1 MNNFK
6 DHLMVESIKYN
17 LEKGIPLTECVFRRE
32 SEKFYEYF
40 KYLKE
45 NEDQYEFTA
54 LDKELVESDIG
65 EFGLFEGE
73 EVPLDLP
80 FIEVD
85 EAKKLKKSTMK
96 DDPCWKGY
104 TMVGTKDKNGKKV
117 PNCVKED
124 EEISEGYYINI
135 MTTTDGEKFKSKKF
149 KTKKEADDH
158 HWKMIQSKD
167 KRGKKIY
174 SNIET
179 IEESKDSDENKEL
192 NSPKRNSGSGKKY
205 YVYVKNDKGNVIK
218 VTFGDEK
225 GGLTSKINDPEARK
239 SFVARH
245 NCDTKKDKT
254 SPGYWSCRLPYYAK
268 QLGLSGGGSFFW

>member
-1 MNNFK
+1 MNDFK
-6 DHLMVESIKYN
+6 THLISESIKYN
-17 LEKGIPLTECVFRRE
+17 VENGIPLTECVFRRE

-40 KYLKE
+40 QFLKE
-45 NEDQYEFTA
+45 NKDQYEFA
-54 LDKELVESDIG
+54 GLDKELIEGDIG

-80 FIEVD
+80 FVEVD
-85 EAKKLKKSTMK
+85 EAKKKLKKSTMK
-96 DDPCWKGY
+96 NDPCWKGY

-124 EEISEGYYINI
+124 EEISEGSFINI

-174 SNIET
+174 TNIET
-179 IEESKDSDENKEL
+179 IEESEGSENKEL

-205 YVYVKNDKGNVIK
+205 YVYVKNDKGNVVK

-225 GGLTSKINDPEARK
+225 GGLSSKINDPEARK

-268 QLGLSGGGSFFW
+268 QLGLSGGGNFFW

>member
-6 DHLMVESIKYN
+6 DHLMVEAIKYN
-17 LEKGIPLTECVFRRE
+17 IEKGIPLTECVFRRE

-45 NEDQYEFTA
+45 NQDQYELSA

-65 EFGLFEGE
+65 EFGLYEGK

-117 PNCVKED
+117 PNCVKMD
-124 EEISEGYYINI
+124 EKSYVNV
-135 MTTTDGEKFKSKKF
+135 MTTVDGETFKSKRF
-149 KTKKEADDH
+149 STKKEADDN
-158 HWKMIQSKD
+158 HWKMINAKD
-167 KRGKKIY
+167 KRGNKIY
-174 SNIET
+174 KHIET
-179 IEESKDSDENKEL
+179 IVEAEEKQPEL
-192 NSPKRNSGSGKKY
+192 NSPKRNSGPGKKY

-268 QLGLSGGGSFFW
+268 QLGLSGGGNFFW

>member
-6 DHLMVESIKYN
+6 DHLMVEAIKYN
-17 LEKGIPLTECVFRRE
+17 IEKGIPLTECVFRRE

-45 NEDQYEFTA
+45 NKDQYEFSA

-65 EFGLFEGE
+65 EFGLYEGE

-117 PNCVKED
+117 PNCVKE
-124 EEISEGYYINI
+124 EVN
-135 MTTTDGEKFKSKKF
+135 
-149 KTKKEADDH
+149 
-158 HWKMIQSKD
+158 
-167 KRGKKIY
+167 
-174 SNIET
+174 
-179 IEESKDSDENKEL
+179 ESDDSDKEL

-268 QLGLSGGGSFFW
+268 QLGLSGGGNFFW